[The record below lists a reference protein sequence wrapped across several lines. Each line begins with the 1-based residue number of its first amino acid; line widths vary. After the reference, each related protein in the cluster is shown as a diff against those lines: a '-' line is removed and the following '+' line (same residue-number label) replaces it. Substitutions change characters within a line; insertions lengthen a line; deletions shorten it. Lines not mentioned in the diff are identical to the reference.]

1 MSAILLRSGWLS
13 VLLTFAAPTLGL
25 PSVCAAG
32 ETDGT
37 DVLVLPG
44 VTYNSDDGLGVGLI
58 ASFRGPKP
66 AGDDLRPY
74 LFDITGIVLGFFNPR
89 PNAWGLNWTASWY
102 PEASGNTEVQ
112 FLVHSIGWKNAW
124 FGGLG
129 NAPVTEVWRR
139 GEDDTTSDP
148 WHRYGLFDLTL
159 GARLERKLRSGM
171 TLHSGARIDYDH
183 LVVSEQTLLA
193 AARAEGAVLAPSD
206 ALSITGEFGLSIDT
220 AEPSH
225 DPTKGGTLRGALYL
239 SGGSAGAHAKAL
251 FDLRGYLRFGPEAP
265 VVLAATVLGQMQWGD
280 IPFYEL
286 SVLGDPT
293 AKPRLVTGGRG
304 VRGLRR
310 GQLRGP
316 LNLLMMSEL
325 RFRLPTFSIKK
336 LRLRTLLVASADLAW
351 ATTYSAA
358 STPLVP
364 HPGFGGG
371 VRVILNEQLVVHV
384 DLATAPSDH
393 LSAEGMKTE
402 WGGRGY
408 ASVGQ
413 IF

>member
-1 MSAILLRSGWLS
+1 MSATLLRSGGLS

-25 PSVCAAG
+25 PSICAAG
-32 ETDGT
+32 EADST

-58 ASFRGPKP
+58 ASFRRPKP

-74 LFDITGIVLGFFNPR
+74 LFDVTGIVLGFFNPR

-102 PEASGNTEVQ
+102 PDASGNTEVQ

-139 GEDDTTSDP
+139 GDDDAIGDP

-159 GARLERKLRSGM
+159 GARLDRKLRSGLI
-171 TLHSGARIDYDH
+171 LHTGARFDFDH
-183 LVVSEQTLLA
+183 LVVAEHSLLA
-193 AARAEGAVLAPSD
+193 TARTAGAVLAPTD
-206 ALSITGEFGLSIDT
+206 AGSVTGELGLSIDT
-220 AEPSH
+220 ANPSH
-225 DPTKGGTLRGALYL
+225 DPTGGGSLRGALYL
-239 SGGSAGAHAKAL
+239 TGGSAGAHAKAL

-265 VVLAATVLGQMQWGD
+265 VVLAATVLGQIQWGG

-286 SVLGDPT
+286 SVLGDPA

-304 VRGLRR
+304 LRGLRR

-316 LNLLMMSEL
+316 LSLLTMSEL
-325 RFRLPTFSIKK
+325 RFRLPAFAIKK
-336 LRLRTLLVASADLAW
+336 LRLRTLLVVSADAAW
-351 ATTYSAA
+351 VTTYTAPSA
-358 STPLVP
+358 PLLP

-371 VRVILNEQLVVHV
+371 VRVILNEQLVVHL
-384 DLATAPSDH
+384 DLGTAPSAR
-393 LSAEGMKTE
+393 LSADGPTTE
-402 WGGRGY
+402 WGVRSY